1 MNRLHRIFKGALASA
16 VLILVAGCSSFT
28 SIDREPS
35 GDFVITGWTAPGPRG
50 FVWICK
56 YDPATRTLTVKEEL
70 PK

>member
-1 MNRLHRIFKGALASA
+1 MSTAQKFSRGVLACA
-16 VLILVAGCSSFT
+16 ALILVAGCSSFT
-28 SIDREPS
+28 SIEREPN
-35 GDFVITGWTAPGPRG
+35 GDYVLTGWTTPGPRG